1 MPARFVE
8 LAATPAWCAGA
19 GAGARCSAARLL
31 LGQCDAGADARSRAE
46 AIARSQAAEPPG
58 RVISG
63 GRFTADALHAALA
76 AALPAELRASLRSGF
91 EWYGCR
97 GAHFHTDAHY
107 GDVLF
112 GAWCLAGPPRS
123 IAFSRAGLQVPA
135 AVGDFVVFDP
145 FEPHAVLDPGQARYA
160 RSQYEQAAP
169 SVFAG
174 FELMLDAAARRAFGI
189 APLAQPARG
198 MPELSSRIAV
208 NAETGALG

>member
-1 MPARFVE
+1 MTTRFVE
-8 LAATPAWCAGA
+8 LPATLAWCVSAE
-19 GAGARCSAARLL
+19 AGARCSAARLL
-31 LGQCDAGADARSRAE
+31 AGQCDAGANARLQAE
-46 AIARSQAAEPPG
+46 AIARSQAAEAPG

-63 GRFTADALHAALA
+63 GRFSDAALHAALA
-76 AALPAELRASLRSGF
+76 AALPADLRASLRPGF

-112 GAWCLAGPPRS
+112 GAWCLAGPPRT
-123 IAFSRAGLQVPA
+123 IAFARAALRVPA
-135 AVGDFVVFDP
+135 AVGDFVLFDP
-145 FEPHAVLDPGQARYA
+145 FEPHAVLDAGHERYA
-160 RSQYEQAAP
+160 RGHYEHAAP

-174 FELMLDAAARRAFGI
+174 FELNLDAAVQRAFGI
-189 APLAQPARG
+189 SPLAQPLRG

>member
-1 MPARFVE
+1 MPARFLE
-8 LAATPAWCAGA
+8 LSAAPAWCASA
-19 GAGARCSAARLL
+19 DAGARRSAARLL
-31 LGQCDAGADARSRAE
+31 VGQCDPGADARARAD
-46 AIARSQAAEPPG
+46 AIARSQSDELPG

-63 GRFTADALHAALA
+63 GCFRDDALQAALA
-76 AALPAELRASLRSGF
+76 AALPANLRSSLRAGF

-112 GAWCLAGPPRS
+112 GAWCLAGPPRT
-123 IAFSRAGLQVPA
+123 IAFARAGLRVPA
-135 AVGDFVVFDP
+135 ATGDFVVFDP
-145 FEPHAVLDPGQARYA
+145 FEPHAVLNMERERYA
-160 RSQYEQAAP
+160 REHYEGAAP

-174 FELMLDAAARRAFGI
+174 FELSLDAAVQRAFGI
-189 APLAQPARG
+189 APLTEPARG